1 MKLAYFSPL
10 RPQRSGIS
18 DYSEELLPY
27 LGAEAEM
34 TLFVDGF
41 QPTDRSLTSRFET
54 VDYQSQPSSLKQLDP
69 FDAVVYQMGNDHRYH
84 AGILEATLLRSGIL
98 VFHDVEVEELCLVL
112 ARERRDWHLPLSGV
126 G

>member
-41 QPTDRSLTSRFET
+41 QPTDRSLTSRFEI

-84 AGILEATLLRSGIL
+84 RS
-98 VFHDVEVEELCLVL
+98 E
-112 ARERRDWHLPLSGV
+112 ERRV
-126 G
+126 GKECRCRSEHDL